1 MLLDLVKQHYIALNN
16 CCDLSP
22 ASPYDDQHDVLQQL
36 FNELFREHEHKLYAF
51 VVKVLRS
58 EAQAKDIVQDVFLK
72 LWTIREQLHE
82 IENMDAFLYRLTEN
96 KVYDYLRAA
105 ATREKTR
112 QELWQRIHQHTE
124 NIPDQ
129 LETKEYHALIHQ
141 AIQQLPP
148 QRKTIY
154 LLSKHEGLKQQQIAE
169 ELQISPHTVR
179 NQLAEAFRSIK
190 DYVRKNLQSFLS
202 L

>member
-1 MLLDLVKQHYIALNN
+1 M
-16 CCDLSP
+16 SP
-22 ASPYDDQHDVLQQL
+22 ASPYQDRNDDVFQQL
-36 FNELFREHEHKLYAF
+36 FNELFREHEQKLFAF

-58 EAQAKDIVQDVFLK
+58 DVQAQDIVQDVFLK

-112 QELWQRIHQHTE
+112 QELWQRIRNAGESTH
-124 NIPDQ
+124 DL
-129 LETKEYHALIHQ
+129 LETKEYHTLIQQ
-141 AIQQLPP
+141 AIHQLPP

-154 LLSKHEGLKQQQIAE
+154 LLSKQEGLKQQQIAQ

-179 NQLAEAFRSIK
+179 NHLAEAFRSIRN
-190 DYVRKNLQSFLS
+190 YVKKNLHSIFFYNL
-202 L
+202 

>member
-1 MLLDLVKQHYIALNN
+1 LRALIAAIVN
-16 CCDLSP
+16 P
-22 ASPYDDQHDVLQQL
+22 ASPYHDQNDDVFQQL
-36 FNELFREHEHKLYAF
+36 FNELFREHEQKLYVF

-58 EAQAKDIVQDVFLK
+58 DAQAQDIVQDVFLK

-96 KVYDYLRAA
+96 KVYDHLRAA

-112 QELWQRIHQHTE
+112 QELWQRIRNAGDTT
-124 NIPDQ
+124 PDL
-129 LETKEYHALIHQ
+129 LETKEYHTLIQQAIHQ
-141 AIQQLPP
+141 LSP

-154 LLSKHEGLKQQQIAE
+154 LLSKQEGLKQQQIAAA
-169 ELQISPHTVR
+169 LQISPHTVR
-179 NQLAEAFRSIK
+179 NHLAEAFRSIRN
-190 DYVRKNLQSFLS
+190 YVKKNLQSFLS

>member
-1 MLLDLVKQHYIALNN
+1 MSA
-16 CCDLSP
+16 
-22 ASPYDDQHDVLQQL
+22 ASPYQDQHDDVFQQL

-58 EAQAKDIVQDVFLK
+58 DAQAKDIVQEVFLK

-82 IENMDAFLYRLTEN
+82 IGNMDAFLYRLTEN
-96 KVYDYLRAA
+96 KVYDHLRAA
-105 ATREKTR
+105 ATREKLR
-112 QELWQRIHQHTE
+112 LELWHRIKAASEDASHS
-124 NIPDQ
+124 
-129 LETKEYHALIHQ
+129 LEAKEYHHLIHQ

-179 NQLAEAFRSIK
+179 NHLAEAFRSIRN
-190 DYVRKNLQSFLS
+190 YVKKNIQSFFS

>member
-1 MLLDLVKQHYIALNN
+1 MSARL
-16 CCDLSP
+16 
-22 ASPYDDQHDVLQQL
+22 PYHNDPHGDVFQQL
-36 FNELFREHEHKLYAF
+36 FQELFREHEHKLYAF

-58 EAQAKDIVQDVFLK
+58 DAQAKDIVQDVFLK

-112 QELWQRIHQHTE
+112 LELWRRLQAAGHDT
-124 NIPDQ
+124 PDH
-129 LETKEYHALIHQ
+129 LEAREYHALIQQ

-154 LLSKHEGLKQQQIAE
+154 LLSKQEGMKQQQIAE
-169 ELQISPHTVR
+169 ELQLSPHTVR
-179 NQLAEAFRSIK
+179 NHLAEAFKSIRN
-190 DYVRKNLQSFLS
+190 YVRKNLQSFLS

>member
-1 MLLDLVKQHYIALNN
+1 MAK
-16 CCDLSP
+16 
-22 ASPYDDQHDVLQQL
+22 ASLYDENDDVLKQL
-36 FNELFREHEHKLYAF
+36 FNELFRGYEHKLFAF

-58 EAQAKDIVQDVFLK
+58 EAQARDIVQDVFVK

-105 ATREKTR
+105 ATRERTR
-112 QELWQRIHQHTE
+112 IEFWNRIQEAGDSVAE
-124 NIPDQ
+124 Q
-129 LETKEYHALIHQ
+129 LEAKEYHELIQQ
-141 AIQQLPP
+141 AIEQLPP

-154 LLSKHEGLKQQQIAE
+154 LLSKQDGLKQQQIAR

-179 NQLAEAFRSIK
+179 NQLAEAFRSIRN
-190 DYVRKNLQSFLS
+190 YVKRNINGFFW
-202 L
+202 

>member
-1 MLLDLVKQHYIALNN
+1 MG
-16 CCDLSP
+16 P
-22 ASPYDDQHDVLQQL
+22 AQPYHDQNDDVLQQL

-58 EAQAKDIVQDVFLK
+58 DAQAKDIVQDVFLK

-112 QELWQRIHQHTE
+112 QELWQRIRQGQAGDAT
-124 NIPDQ
+124 PDF
-129 LETKEYHALIHQ
+129 LETKEYHTLLQQ
-141 AIQQLPP
+141 AIHQLPP

-154 LLSKHEGLKQQQIAE
+154 LLSKQEGLKQQQIAR

-179 NQLAEAFRSIK
+179 NHLAEAFKSIRN
-190 DYVRKNLQSFLS
+190 YVKKNLQSLLS

>member
-1 MLLDLVKQHYIALNN
+1 MAL
-16 CCDLSP
+16 
-22 ASPYDDQHDVLQQL
+22 ASPYNEHDDVLKQL

-51 VVKVLRS
+51 VIKVLRS
-58 EAQAKDIVQDVFLK
+58 DAQAKDIVQEVFLK

-112 QELWQRIHQHTE
+112 QELWTRIQSAE
-124 NIPDQ
+124 PPADY
-129 LETKEYHALIHQ
+129 LEAKEYHHLIQQ
-141 AIQQLPP
+141 AINQLPP

-169 ELQISPHTVR
+169 ELRISPHTVR
-179 NQLAEAFRSIK
+179 NQLAEAFRSIRNYMK
-190 DYVRKNLQSFLS
+190 KNLHGFFSF
-202 L
+202 

>member
-1 MLLDLVKQHYIALNN
+1 MP
-16 CCDLSP
+16 P
-22 ASPYDDQHDVLQQL
+22 ASPYNEHDDVLKQL
-36 FNELFREHEHKLYAF
+36 FNELFREHEHKLFAF

-58 EAQAKDIVQDVFLK
+58 EAQAQDIVQEVFLK

-112 QELWQRIHQHTE
+112 QELWHRIQEAGNHH
-124 NIPDQ
+124 PDH
-129 LETKEYHALIHQ
+129 LETKEYHHLIQQ
-141 AIQQLPP
+141 AIHQLPP

-154 LLSKHEGLKQQQIAE
+154 LLSKHEGLKQQQIASA
-169 ELQISPHTVR
+169 LRISPHTVR
-179 NQLAEAFRSIK
+179 NQLAEAFRSIR
-190 DYVRKNLQSFLS
+190 DYVKKNLHGFLCM
-202 L
+202 

>member
-1 MLLDLVKQHYIALNN
+1 MT
-16 CCDLSP
+16 P
-22 ASPYDDQHDVLQQL
+22 ASPYQDQNDDVFQQL
-36 FNELFREHEHKLYAF
+36 FNELFREHEQKLYVF

-58 EAQAKDIVQDVFLK
+58 DAQAKDIVQDVFLK

-96 KVYDYLRAA
+96 KVYDHLRAA

-112 QELWQRIHQHTE
+112 QELWQRIRNAGDTT
-124 NIPDQ
+124 PDP
-129 LETKEYHALIHQ
+129 LEAKEYHRLIQQ
-141 AIQQLPP
+141 AIHQLPP

-154 LLSKHEGLKQQQIAE
+154 LLSKQEGLKQQQIAQ
-169 ELQISPHTVR
+169 ELQLSPHTVR
-179 NQLAEAFRSIK
+179 NHLAEAFRSIRN
-190 DYVRKNLQSFLS
+190 YVKKNLPSFLS

>member
-1 MLLDLVKQHYIALNN
+1 M
-16 CCDLSP
+16 SF
-22 ASPYDDQHDVLQQL
+22 ASPYHDQNDDVLQPL

-58 EAQAKDIVQDVFLK
+58 DVYARDIVQDVFLK

-96 KVYDYLRAA
+96 KVYDHLRAA

-112 QELWQRIHQHTE
+112 QELWQRIRQSGHDT
-124 NIPDQ
+124 PDL
-129 LETKEYHALIHQ
+129 LEAKEYHTLIQQ
-141 AIQQLPP
+141 AIHQLPP

-154 LLSKHEGLKQQQIAE
+154 LLSKQEGLKQQQIAQ

-179 NQLAEAFRSIK
+179 NQLAEAFKSIRN
-190 DYVRKNLQSFLS
+190 YVKRNLHS
-202 L
+202 LFTF

>member
-1 MLLDLVKQHYIALNN
+1 MN
-16 CCDLSP
+16 P
-22 ASPYDDQHDVLQQL
+22 ASPYQDQNDDVFQQL
-36 FNELFREHEHKLYAF
+36 FNELFREHEQKLYAF

-58 EAQAKDIVQDVFLK
+58 DAQAKDIVQDVFLK

-96 KVYDYLRAA
+96 KVYDHLRAA

-112 QELWQRIHQHTE
+112 QELWQRIRNAGDTTS
-124 NIPDQ
+124 DL
-129 LETKEYHALIHQ
+129 LETKEYHTLIHK
-141 AIQQLPP
+141 AIHQLPP

-154 LLSKHEGLKQQQIAE
+154 LLSKQDGLKQQQIASA
-169 ELQISPHTVR
+169 LQISPHTVR
-179 NQLAEAFRSIK
+179 NHLAEAFRSIRN
-190 DYVRKNLQSFLS
+190 YVKKNLQSFLS

>member
-1 MLLDLVKQHYIALNN
+1 M
-16 CCDLSP
+16 SF
-22 ASPYDDQHDVLQQL
+22 ASPYHDPHDDVFQQL

-58 EAQAKDIVQDVFLK
+58 DAQAKDIVQEVFLK

-96 KVYDYLRAA
+96 KVYDHLRAA
-105 ATREKTR
+105 ASREKVR
-112 QELWQRIHQHTE
+112 LELWHRLNNTGDTT
-124 NIPDQ
+124 PDP
-129 LETKEYHALIHQ
+129 LESKEYHTLIQQ

-179 NQLAEAFRSIK
+179 NHLAEAFRSIRN
-190 DYVRKNLQSFLS
+190 YVKKNLHGFFSF
-202 L
+202 

>member
-1 MLLDLVKQHYIALNN
+1 MAK
-16 CCDLSP
+16 
-22 ASPYDDQHDVLQQL
+22 ASLYDENDDVLKQL
-36 FNELFREHEHKLYAF
+36 FNELFRGHEHKLFAF

-58 EAQAKDIVQDVFLK
+58 EAQARDIVQDVFVK

-105 ATREKTR
+105 ATRERTR
-112 QELWQRIHQHTE
+112 IEFWNRIQEAGGSVAE
-124 NIPDQ
+124 Q
-129 LETKEYHALIHQ
+129 LEAKEYHELIQQ
-141 AIQQLPP
+141 AIEQLPP

-154 LLSKHEGLKQQQIAE
+154 LLSKQEGLKQQQIAR

-179 NQLAEAFRSIK
+179 NQLAEAFRSIRN
-190 DYVRKNLQSFLS
+190 YVRKNINGLFW
-202 L
+202 

>member
-1 MLLDLVKQHYIALNN
+1 MN
-16 CCDLSP
+16 P
-22 ASPYDDQHDVLQQL
+22 ASPYQDQNDDVLQEL
-36 FNELFREHEHKLYAF
+36 FNELFREHEHKLHAF
-51 VVKVLRS
+51 ALKVLRS
-58 EAQAKDIVQDVFLK
+58 DAQAKDIVQDVFLK

-105 ATREKTR
+105 ATRERTR
-112 QELWQRIHQHTE
+112 QELWLRIRQVGNNT
-124 NIPDQ
+124 PDL

-141 AIQQLPP
+141 AIHQLPP

-154 LLSKHEGLKQQQIAE
+154 LLSKQEGLKQQQIAR

-179 NQLAEAFRSIK
+179 NQLAEAFKSIRN
-190 DYVRKNLQSFLS
+190 YVRRNLQSFLV